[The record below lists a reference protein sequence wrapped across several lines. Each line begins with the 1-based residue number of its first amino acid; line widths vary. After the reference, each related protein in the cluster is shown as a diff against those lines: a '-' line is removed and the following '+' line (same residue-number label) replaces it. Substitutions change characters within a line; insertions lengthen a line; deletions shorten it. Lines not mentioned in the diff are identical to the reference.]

1 MYLIVD
7 NNLTKKGNSLTIFG
21 NDCPNLLIN

>member
-7 NNLTKKGNSLTIFG
+7 NNLTKNGNSLTIFG
-21 NDCPNLLIN
+21 NDYPNLLIN